1 MRTYFIFLFCL
12 TVTIA
17 YNNYAQDNTV
27 TYYYERYNKPVEL
40 IIDISHLRAFVS
52 FRPETKTVIAR
63 TEFTFRTKRI
73 NTDSIS
79 FYAPGFEFKSISI
92 RDVDLTHKISGDY
105 VIIYP
110 NSNLAL
116 GEDYRIT
123 FEYEVS
129 PQAGTI
135 YFVGWD
141 DKRNIMR
148 KQIWAHRPHGWLP
161 FIDDRFT
168 VEMFITFDKG
178 YSVFSNGERVS
189 VKDTGN
195 NLKSWHYRMNHNH
208 PFFSTA
214 LVIGKYLYKSSSSQS
229 GVPLELW
236 YYPEMEKRFNT
247 TYKYSE
253 YMIDFFES
261 ELGFPYPYELYRQAP
276 VANYLF
282 GAMETTTSTIF
293 GDYMLID
300 TGAYWQRN
308 YINVN
313 AHELAHQWFGN
324 CISHL
329 TPRDVWLTESFATFY
344 AKLFERDVFGEDY
357 YQNDKL
363 TEIDKTFTQAKSN
376 NNPLASS
383 GAGTFRIYQKGSL
396 VLDMLRYVL
405 GDEYFRLSI
414 KYYLEKH
421 NHQYAETNDFLR
433 AIYWATGMN
442 LDWFFEQWIYR
453 GGEPH
458 YLVSYT
464 IADDES
470 GQRYTVFNVKQIHQ
484 VGNLVQ
490 YFRMPIDFLVFYK
503 DGSSDSVRAWVDGE
517 TTIVK
522 VPNKNRRNVQFT
534 LFDPGNRILKKV
546 SFDKDFN
553 ELTAQALNAPNM
565 IDRYDA
571 LIALRKYDLNKKLN
585 VLDKCYDK
593 ETFHL
598 TKGEIISQ
606 IGNEFDSGNLKTI
619 NKFDFADETPLKI
632 IRKAIYDQDA
642 LVRKAVVENIK
653 KIHVKLK
660 KDYITLLDDVSNIN
674 VELALENLTNS
685 FPKDIGLFLDF
696 TKNRDGWRGKNIRMK
711 WLEIAL
717 LNGKDKYLDEII
729 DYASNSYEF
738 ETRMNAIS
746 TLQKLNIVSINY
758 LNSLFEAVLHWN
770 FKLSNVAKDAVKY
783 YAMQP
788 KLKSQMIGALQSSQF
803 NESQKQMIL
812 DVINQ

>member
-1 MRTYFIFLFCL
+1 MDAQKSFS
-12 TVTIA
+12 
-17 YNNYAQDNTV
+17 QDNTV
-27 TYYYERYNKPVEL
+27 TYFNERHNKPVEL
-40 IIDISHLRAFVS
+40 IIDITHLRAFIS
-52 FRPETKTVIAR
+52 FRPETNTVIAK
-63 TEFTFRTKRI
+63 TEFTFNPKRI
-73 NTDSIS
+73 HTDSIS
-79 FYAPGFEFKSISI
+79 FYAPGFDFKSITI
-92 RDVDLTHKISGDY
+92 PDIDLTYKTSGDY
-105 VIIYP
+105 LIIYP
-110 NSNLAL
+110 ISDLELRN
-116 GEDYRIT
+116 EYQII

-129 PQAGTI
+129 PPAGTI

-141 DKRNIMR
+141 DKRNILR
-148 KQIWAHRPHGWLP
+148 KQIWAHRPHGWIP

-189 VKDTGN
+189 VKDAGD
-195 NLKSWHYRMNHNH
+195 NLKVWHYRMNKNH

-214 LVIGKYLYKSSSSQS
+214 LVVGKYLYKSSSSKS

-236 YYPEMEKRFNT
+236 YYPEMENRFNT

-253 YMIDFFES
+253 YMIDFFEK

-293 GDYMLID
+293 GDYMHID

-344 AKLFERDVFGEDY
+344 AKLFEKDVFGEDY

-363 TEIDKTFTQAKSN
+363 SEIDKTFTQARSN

-405 GDEYFRLSI
+405 GDDYFRLSV

-433 AIYWATGMN
+433 AIFWATGIN
-442 LDWFFEQWIYR
+442 IDWFFEQWINR

-458 YLVSYT
+458 YKVSYSV
-464 IADDES
+464 ADDDA
-470 GQRYTVFNVKQIHQ
+470 GQRFTVFNVKQIHA
-484 VGNLVQ
+484 VGNLVN
-490 YFRMPIDFLVFYK
+490 YFRMPIDFVVFYK
-503 DGSSDSVRAWVDGE
+503 DGSFDSVRAWVDGE
-517 TTIVK
+517 TTIVN
-522 VPNKNRRNVQFT
+522 VPNKNRRNIQFA
-534 LFDPGNRILKKV
+534 LFDPGNRILKNV
-546 SFDKDFN
+546 TFDKDFN
-553 ELTAQALNAPNM
+553 ELTAQAMNAPNM

-571 LIALRKYDLNKKLN
+571 LVALREYDLNKKLS

-606 IGNEFDSGNLKTI
+606 IGQEFESGNLKTF
-619 NKFDFADETPLKI
+619 NKFDFSDETPLQI
-632 IRKAIYDQDA
+632 IRKAINDDDA
-642 LVRKAVVENIK
+642 LVRKAVVDNIK
-653 KIHVKLK
+653 TIHVKLK
-660 KDYITLLDDVSNIN
+660 KDYITLLNDVSYIN
-674 VELALENLTNS
+674 VELALENLVNS
-685 FPKDIGLFLDF
+685 FPRDIGLFLDY
-696 TKNRDGWRGKNIRMK
+696 TKNREGWRGKNIRMK
-711 WLEIAL
+711 WFEISI
-717 LNGKDKYLDEII
+717 LNGKDKYFDELI

-738 ETRMNAIS
+738 ETRMNAI
-746 TLQKLNIVSINY
+746 TALQKLNHFSVNY

-788 KLKSQMIGALQSSQF
+788 KFKSQMIGAVKSSKLTDT
-803 NESQKQMIL
+803 QKQTIVN
-812 DVINQ
+812 VINQK